1 MLALSKESQVSESEP
16 PALSPR
22 VFRAALLGYES
33 QAGSVVAV
41 PRPWGAR
48 SLAQSLRTPWKHQG
62 FPETRTPPPL
72 EQPPGAVWSEGLLP
86 APGAAV

>member
-1 MLALSKESQVSESEP
+1 MLALSKESQGSQSEP

-22 VFRAALLGYES
+22 VFGAALLGSES

-41 PRPWGAR
+41 PPRGGSRALLEDSANTQVSQKPGIP
-48 SLAQSLRTPWKHQG
+48 L
-62 FPETRTPPPL
+62 PL
-72 EQPPGAVWSEGLLP
+72 EQPPGAVWSEGVLP